1 MDSKDLQE
9 IARIFDSII
18 SSPSDAVQSAFKNLV
33 VLASLSQEQTPDT
46 KGPFESMM
54 SRVESLEHQMRELRR
69 EVQIQNN
76 TDPYTYKIDDIQ
88 VIDLS
93 NMGNANDVFI
103 GNIDMSSITLTG
115 AQGTSPSS
123 LAWSDETIQISDFN
137 IKIK

>member
-33 VLASLSQEQTPDT
+33 VLASLSQAQDT
-46 KGPFESMM
+46 EVKGPFESMM
-54 SRVESLEHQMRELRR
+54 SRVENLEHQMRELRR

-88 VIDLS
+88 VIDLNS
-93 NMGNANDVFI
+93 TMNDSSVFI
-103 GNIDMSSITLTG
+103 SNIDMSSITLTG
-115 AQGTSPSS
+115 AQGTSPFSY
-123 LAWSDETIQISDFN
+123 AWSEDTIQISDFN

>member
-1 MDSKDLQE
+1 MDSNDLQE

-33 VLASLSQEQTPDT
+33 VLARLSQAQDT
-46 KGPFESMM
+46 DAKGPFENIM
-54 SRVESLEHQMRELRR
+54 SRIDSLEHEVRALRR
-69 EVQIQNN
+69 EVQINNN

-88 VIDLS
+88 VVDLS
-93 NMGNANDVFI
+93 NMSDSNSVFI

-115 AQGTSPSS
+115 ATGVSPSS
-123 LAWSDETIQISDFN
+123 YAWSDETIQISDFN

>member
-33 VLASLSQEQTPDT
+33 VLASLSQPNEETV

-54 SRVESLEHQMRELRR
+54 SRVENLEHQMRELRR
-69 EVQIQNN
+69 EVQINNN
-76 TDPYTYKIDDIQ
+76 TDSYTYKIDDIQ
-88 VIDLS
+88 VVDLS
-93 NMGNANDVFI
+93 NMG
-103 GNIDMSSITLTG
+103 SITLTG

-123 LAWSDETIQISDFN
+123 YAWSDETIQISNFD

>member
-88 VIDLS
+88 VLDLS
-93 NMGNANDVFI
+93 NMGDTNNVFI

-115 AQGTSPSS
+115 ASGTSPSS
-123 LAWSDETIQISDFN
+123 YVWSDDTIQISDFN

>member
-1 MDSKDLQE
+1 
-9 IARIFDSII
+9 
-18 SSPSDAVQSAFKNLV
+18 
-33 VLASLSQEQTPDT
+33 
-46 KGPFESMM
+46 
-54 SRVESLEHQMRELRR
+54 MRELRR

-88 VIDLS
+88 VIDLNS
-93 NMGNANDVFI
+93 TMNDSSVFI

-123 LAWSDETIQISDFN
+123 YAWSEDTIQISDFN